1 MATIENPFEYPEEGV
16 WKRDKAREY
25 RRQWWEKKL
34 GRELGTWG
42 GKRAG
47 AGRPKTKTQEVFKLN
62 LNNIQK
68 MNLREIG
75 DGDIERGIQRLID
88 KHV

>member
-1 MATIENPFEYPEEGV
+1 MATIENPFQYPEEGAFKRKKANEYQRR
-16 WKRDKAREY
+16 WK
-25 RRQWWEKKL
+25 EKKL

-47 AGRPKTKTQEVFKLN
+47 AGRPKTKTEEVFKLN
-62 LNNIQK
+62 LNKIQK
-68 MNLREIG
+68 MNLKEIG